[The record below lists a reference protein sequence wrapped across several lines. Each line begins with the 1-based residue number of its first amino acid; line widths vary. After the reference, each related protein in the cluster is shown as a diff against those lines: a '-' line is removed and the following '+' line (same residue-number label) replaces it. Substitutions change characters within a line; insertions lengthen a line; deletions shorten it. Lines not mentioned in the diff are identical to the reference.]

1 MARDL
6 LQRIDPN
13 DFVLLLAAII
23 GLTNSFLVGRMQL
36 YQHYSLAQASLLI
49 ACRLA
54 VCEL

>member
-23 GLTNSFLVGRMQL
+23 GLKN
-36 YQHYSLAQASLLI
+36 
-49 ACRLA
+49 
-54 VCEL
+54 